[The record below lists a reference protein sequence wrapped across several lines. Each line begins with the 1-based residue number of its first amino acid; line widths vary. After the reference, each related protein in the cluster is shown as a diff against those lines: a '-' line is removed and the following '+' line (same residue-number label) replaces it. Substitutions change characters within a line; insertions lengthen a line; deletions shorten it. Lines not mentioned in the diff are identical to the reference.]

1 MKKKAEKIRKKY
13 DFYPMTRM
21 IKNIKIKKKETD
33 TEMDEGTNNASID
46 EGTTND
52 IDDSETVVYAS
63 QKRESEDETDEKN
76 IKNQCLKLLLRLKN
90 KL

>member
-1 MKKKAEKIRKKY
+1 
-13 DFYPMTRM
+13 
-21 IKNIKIKKKETD
+21 
-33 TEMDEGTNNASID
+33 MDEGTNNASID

-63 QKRESEDETDEKN
+63 QKRESEDETDEKD

>member
-13 DFYPMTRM
+13 DFSPMTRM

-46 EGTTND
+46 EAQQMILMIVKQLSMLPKKGK
-52 IDDSETVVYAS
+52 V
-63 QKRESEDETDEKN
+63 KM
-76 IKNQCLKLLLRLKN
+76 KLMK
-90 KL
+90 KI